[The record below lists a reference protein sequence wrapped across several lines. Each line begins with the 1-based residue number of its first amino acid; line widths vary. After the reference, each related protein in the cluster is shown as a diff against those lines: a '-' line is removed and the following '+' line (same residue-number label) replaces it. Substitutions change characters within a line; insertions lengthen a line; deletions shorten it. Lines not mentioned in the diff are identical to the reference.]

1 MNFIVFG
8 CYALLRTGYWRLLV
22 KDKLFFFSLWLLP
35 AIVFHYLIF
44 LHPYNHAYGVFFLPA
59 LFIILPPT
67 VEHVLAELQR
77 VSGFRNLPV
86 YSIASFTL
94 AGLVAINA
102 TAFLLANF
110 SYSAKG
116 IREHDHNLSI
126 MLGGIKK
133 TFLTDDTIV
142 LDVRSSIFYGYQHV
156 QYYLRGYKV
165 FLADVRVN
173 SRGETSG
180 VASGM
185 NGQTFI
191 AEAINIAPSTRYIVY
206 LMDPS
211 DEEYKTELQRQGLHQ
226 LQLRDALS
234 LYYRDL
240 KSDR

>member
-1 MNFIVFG
+1 MPLLFCWPISLIQRR
-8 CYALLRTGYWRLLV
+8 ALENMITTFRLC
-22 KDKLFFFSLWLLP
+22 S
-35 AIVFHYLIF
+35 
-44 LHPYNHAYGVFFLPA
+44 
-59 LFIILPPT
+59 
-67 VEHVLAELQR
+67 VEL
-77 VSGFRNLPV
+77 
-86 YSIASFTL
+86 
-94 AGLVAINA
+94 
-102 TAFLLANF
+102 
-110 SYSAKG
+110 
-116 IREHDHNLSI
+116 
-126 MLGGIKK
+126 KK

-142 LDVRSSIFYGYQHV
+142 LDVRSSIFYGYRH
-156 QYYLRGYKV
+156 LRGYKV

-240 KSDR
+240 KPDL